1 MGRDTDGM
9 TEQESSSHPAGEH
22 DHHHNHHHDHHHQSE
37 ADLAVQSMGRACAI
51 TVSDRT
57 SDGTR
62 EDTSGQLL
70 VQLLVDAGFEVSG
83 PVVVPDGVDSVAA
96 AVRDATD
103 DNVLLVVTTGGTGI
117 GPRDLT
123 PEASRTLITRDMPGM
138 AELLRREGAKQ
149 TPYAA
154 VSRGLVGVIDHQD
167 RPGGTLVVNLPG
179 RPAGVQEGMDTL
191 APLLPHVLSQLRGY
205 DH

>member
-1 MGRDTDGM
+1 MNEREKN
-9 TEQESSSHPAGEH
+9 EQESSDHG
-22 DHHHNHHHDHHHQSE
+22 HHHESE

-62 EDTSGQLL
+62 EDTSGRLLAQLL
-70 VQLLVDAGFEVSG
+70 VEAGFEVSG
-83 PVVVPDGVDSVAA
+83 PVVVPDGVETVAA
-96 AVRDATD
+96 AVQDAVD
-103 DNVLLVVTTGGTGI
+103 DRVLLVVTTGGTGI

-123 PEASRTLITRDMPGM
+123 PEASKTLITRDMPGM

-154 VSRGLVGVIDHQD
+154 VSRGLVGVIDHQN
-167 RPGGTLVVNLPG
+167 RSGGTLVVNLPG
-179 RPAGVQEGMDTL
+179 RPAGVQEGMDVL